1 MTDDEFVA
9 AWSEIYRKVIRY
21 AIRLGVPGSDAAD
34 VVGDAVLRAW
44 EKRAEIRNPSAFII
58 RTVRFFAMH
67 HTDSM
72 RAKYHAIPHNPA
84 DLRDLREAK
93 RNDPYAVL
101 DIQAAL
107 AALPARD
114 RALIEESGEFGAIT
128 RQAKEAGVSIKKMQR
143 RIYEIRET
151 IRAALT

>member
-1 MTDDEFVA
+1 
-9 AWSEIYRKVIRY
+9 
-21 AIRLGVPGSDAAD
+21 
-34 VVGDAVLRAW
+34 
-44 EKRAEIRNPSAFII
+44 
-58 RTVRFFAMH
+58 
-67 HTDSM
+67 
-72 RAKYHAIPHNPA
+72 
-84 DLRDLREAK
+84 LREAK